1 MGDVLAALGQ
11 KAPVYD
17 AGNPPVGIHQGTAYH
32 QVPAVRHYHGFSH
45 GSACGFQNMGYQ
57 AGGNVD
63 GIVEIVACVGAE
75 QDASLL
81 INDADDPVA
90 ETVLDFLG
98 DNILFDVGCHN
109 AVDHTRSLI
118 HHRLSHCDE
127 VIADRAADNEAALM
141 GRKPGSFPAAR
152 NGLIPCSLPLVL

>member
-1 MGDVLAALGQ
+1 M
-11 KAPVYD
+11 
-17 AGNPPVGIHQGTAYH
+17 
-32 QVPAVRHYHGFSH
+32 
-45 GSACGFQNMGYQ
+45 
-57 AGGNVD
+57 
-63 GIVEIVACVGAE
+63 EIVACVGAE

-141 GRKPGSFPAAR
+141 GRKPGGFPAAR

>member
-1 MGDVLAALGQ
+1 M
-11 KAPVYD
+11 
-17 AGNPPVGIHQGTAYH
+17 
-32 QVPAVRHYHGFSH
+32 
-45 GSACGFQNMGYQ
+45 
-57 AGGNVD
+57 
-63 GIVEIVACVGAE
+63 EIVACVGAE

-141 GRKPGSFPAAR
+141 GGNQVVSLLPAMA
-152 NGLIPCSLPLVL
+152 LYHVVSLWSSDLNE